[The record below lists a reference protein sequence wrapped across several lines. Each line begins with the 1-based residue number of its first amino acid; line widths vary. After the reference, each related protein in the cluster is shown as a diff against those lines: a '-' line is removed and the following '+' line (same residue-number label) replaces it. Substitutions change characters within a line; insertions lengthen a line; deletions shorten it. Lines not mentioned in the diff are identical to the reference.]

1 MGAKSAR
8 EPALGHHG
16 GLGPSG
22 KCQRPW
28 CYRSAVLYADLNDV
42 FSFFQDCIQRCS
54 REPAF
59 PMRLIPYG
67 VLFHCL
73 SAAYFAVVLPFEY
86 ADGSDGRNF
95 PDEITF
101 WVHMGRG
108 RPTDEI

>member
-1 MGAKSAR
+1 
-8 EPALGHHG
+8 
-16 GLGPSG
+16 
-22 KCQRPW
+22 
-28 CYRSAVLYADLNDV
+28 
-42 FSFFQDCIQRCS
+42 
-54 REPAF
+54 
-59 PMRLIPYG
+59 MRLIPYG